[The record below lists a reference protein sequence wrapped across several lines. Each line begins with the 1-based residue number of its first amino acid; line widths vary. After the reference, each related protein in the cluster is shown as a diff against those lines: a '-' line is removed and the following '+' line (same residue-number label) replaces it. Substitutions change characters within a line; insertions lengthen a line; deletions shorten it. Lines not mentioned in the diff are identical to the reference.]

1 MTLTFNWLQRYLK
14 SGVDITNRTPYSLI
28 EPVRPGRVVCS
39 VEMRGCM
46 GDVRHDER
54 WGKVVQVEV
63 RDGANFRAL
72 FAKVQFFLDKKEEW
86 LVASELRDRGDYLEH
101 QY

>member
-1 MTLTFNWLQRYLK
+1 MIFNWLERYLM
-14 SGVDITNRTPYSLI
+14 SGVNITRRAAHDLL

-46 GDVRHDER
+46 GSDRYNER

-72 FAKVQFFLDKKEEW
+72 FVKVRFFIDKKEEW